1 MIKMN
6 GKMKKELEGVD
17 RVERQLPSSL
27 ADIAAAGIIEN
38 GGCFLLS
45 ALASKS
51 TNAAE
56 SDFLDRTGWECFVNS
71 IHIDD
76 FAESD
81 YLFNAILFVRSVFG
95 EWARRRYGGGF
106 QSIIS
111 SDEFGSVVKFHF
123 LRDGESWVG
132 SDLEKYEESILLV
145 DSAQDY
151 KSKELLFDWFVCGE
165 K

>member
-27 ADIAAAGIIEN
+27 ADIAAEGIIEN

-56 SDFLDRTGWECFVNS
+56 SDFWTALD
-71 IHIDD
+71 
-76 FAESD
+76 
-81 YLFNAILFVRSVFG
+81 
-95 EWARRRYGGGF
+95 
-106 QSIIS
+106 
-111 SDEFGSVVKFHF
+111 GSV
-123 LRDGESWVG
+123 L
-132 SDLEKYEESILLV
+132 
-145 DSAQDY
+145 
-151 KSKELLFDWFVCGE
+151 
-165 K
+165 